1 MRIVL
6 TPFGS
11 RGDVQ
16 PLLALGLGL
25 RAHGHEVLFATG
37 PNYQGWIESLGL
49 PFHPVGYDFESWLRQ
64 QGPVV
69 HSQLASLWAL
79 GRYAR
84 EELPVSF
91 AQMCEALR
99 GADLAVTG
107 IHPTTRSAAE
117 LLGVPCRTLG
127 FTAQILPSRHHPPL
141 SVPWQGLPGW
151 LNRGLW
157 HAMHSAFNLLFKSA
171 LNRERMRRGLPPLSS
186 FLEHARGRD
195 MVIAADPQLASLPP
209 DAPPGAVQT
218 GALRLPVEG
227 ALEPELE
234 AFLQAGEPP
243 VYIGFGSMP
252 DESPQA
258 TSRLIAEGVRLAGRR
273 AILCAGW
280 AGLGETGLPEG
291 ILAIREAP
299 HALLFP
305 RVAVVVH
312 HGGAGTTAAA
322 LHAGVPQVMV
332 PHSADQFFHGHR
344 VRVLGLGAAP
354 IARPRLTAKAL
365 GQALRQVLSTP
376 AMAER
381 ARALAEQ
388 LSATDGVAATV
399 QALLPQA
406 ASPGTRAA
414 SA

>member
-16 PLLALGLGL
+16 PLLALGLSL
-25 RAHGHEVLFATG
+25 RARGHEVLFATS

-49 PFHPVGYDFESWLRQ
+49 RFHPVGHDFESWLRQ
-64 QGPVV
+64 QGAVM
-69 HSQLASLWAL
+69 HNQLTMLRTL
-79 GRYAR
+79 GRYVR
-84 EELPVSF
+84 EELPASF
-91 AQMCEALR
+91 AQMREALR

-107 IHPTTRSAAE
+107 VHPTTRSAAE
-117 LLGVPCRTLG
+117 LLGVPCRTVG

-151 LNRGLW
+151 LNVGLW
-157 HAMHSAFNLLFKSA
+157 HAMHAAFSLMFKDV
-171 LNRERMRRGLPPLSS
+171 LNRERARCGLPPLAS
-186 FLEHARGRD
+186 FLEHARGSNLI
-195 MVIAADPQLASLPP
+195 VAADPQLAPLPP
-209 DAPPGAVQT
+209 DAPAGVVQT

-243 VYIGFGSMP
+243 LYIGFGSMP

-258 TSRLIAEGVRLAGRR
+258 TSRLLTEAVRLAGRR

-280 AGLGETGLPEG
+280 AGLGGVELPEG
-291 ILAIREAP
+291 VLAIRAAP

-322 LHAGVPQVMV
+322 LHAGVPQVVV
-332 PHSADQFFHGHR
+332 PHGADQFFHGHR
-344 VRVLGLGAAP
+344 VQVLGLGAAP
-354 IARPRLTAKAL
+354 IARSRLTAQAL
-365 GQALRQVLSTP
+365 GRALRQVLSTP
-376 AMAER
+376 SMAER
-381 ARALAEQ
+381 TQALAEQ
-388 LSATDGVAATV
+388 LSVTDGVAATI
-399 QALLPQA
+399 QALLPRMA
-406 ASPGTRAA
+406 AQGS
-414 SA
+414 S